1 MENLNIFEM
10 LYDDYKI
17 KKRGLRVIELFAGYG
32 SQSLALKYLGVNYE
46 HWKICEWAI
55 HSLIAYASVHRNEL
69 KDYGKD
75 FTEGMTKDEI
85 IEKLL
90 ELGISKDNN
99 APATKDNL
107 KSVKEDRLRLC
118 YNSIIWSHNLVDV
131 SRVSGDD
138 LEIVDTDKYDYLLT
152 YSFPCQNLSVA
163 GRMEK
168 LKTRDEINDDNLYD
182 IENRSNMLWQ
192 VDRILSECEHKPT
205 ILLLENVIGVHGAGN
220 EIPFRQWISRLEK
233 YGYQSYWHDL
243 SATDYK
249 IPQSRNRCFMVSIL
263 GNSWNYK
270 FPKKQ
275 KLDLRLRDMLQDE
288 DNVDEK
294 YVLSEAL
301 LNCFMSEGTGKYP
314 RRERFLQNMNR
325 ENQDIAN
332 SITTLAGN
340 RPTDNFVIRG
350 LKNKALKETLEK
362 NNIED
367 VEDVGYIDAYNRE
380 IKTDGNSGT
389 ITTRVDAANNSF
401 VIVKNGKIRIPLKR
415 GYSCEVSPEQEDTDK
430 IDFIGNY
437 SKSNFNQTSI
447 VGKNG
452 IAPTVTENHGQ
463 VTAILVGGIG
473 EKKSNGGTQYY
484 QQDRVYDADSIAI
497 SVTTSFNPY
506 YANDYVIRKLT
517 PRECLRLQAVKDED
531 ITHILENQVDS
542 MAFKLAG
549 DSITITVLMAIFS
562 IFFDKDWTL
571 HFNPKEWWKNE

>member
-1 MENLNIFEM
+1 M
-10 LYDDYKI
+10 
-17 KKRGLRVIELFAGYG
+17 
-32 SQSLALKYLGVNYE
+32 
-46 HWKICEWAI
+46 
-55 HSLIAYASVHRNEL
+55 HRNEL

-75 FTEGMTKDEI
+75 YCQGMTKAEI
-85 IEKLL
+85 IDKLV
-90 ELGISKDNN
+90 EYGVSRDNN
-99 APATKDNL
+99 VPATKENL
-107 KSVKEDRLRLC
+107 KNIKEDRLRLC
-118 YNSIIWSHNLVDV
+118 YNSIHWANNLVDV
-131 SRVSGDD
+131 SRVRGDD

-163 GRMEK
+163 GRMDK
-168 LKTRDEINDDNLYD
+168 LKTRDEINEDNLYD

-192 VDRILSECEHKPT
+192 VDRIIAECKNKPT
-205 ILLLENVIGVHGAGN
+205 ILLMENVCAVHGAGN
-220 EIPFRQWISRLEK
+220 EEPFRQWMLRLEEL
-233 YGYQSYWHDL
+233 GYQSYWSDL
-243 SATDYK
+243 SATDFK
-249 IPQSRNRCFMVSIL
+249 IPQSRNRCFMISIL
-263 GNSWNYK
+263 GNYNYK
-270 FPKKQ
+270 FPKKET
-275 KLDLRLRDMLQDE
+275 LELRLRDMIQNE
-288 DNVDEK
+288 DDVDEK
-294 YVLSEAL
+294 YILSEAL

-367 VEDVGYIDAYNRE
+367 IEDVGYIDAYNRE
-380 IKTDGNSGT
+380 IKNDGNSGT
-389 ITTRVDAANNSF
+389 ITTRVDASNNSF
-401 VIVKNGKIRIPLKR
+401 VIIKNGTIRIPLKR
-415 GYSCEVSPEQEDTDK
+415 GYSCEVKPEQEDTEG

-437 SKSNFNQTSI
+437 SKSNYNQTSI

-452 IAPTVTENHGQ
+452 IAPTVLENHGQ

-473 EKKSNGGTQYY
+473 EKKSNDGKQFY
-484 QQDRVYDADSIAI
+484 QQDRVYDMDSIAI

-549 DSITITVLMAIFS
+549 DSICISVLMAVFS
-562 IFFDKDWTL
+562 MLYDGINWKE
-571 HFNPKEWWKNE
+571 HFKPEEWWKN

>member
-1 MENLNIFEM
+1 
-10 LYDDYKI
+10 
-17 KKRGLRVIELFAGYG
+17 
-32 SQSLALKYLGVNYE
+32 
-46 HWKICEWAI
+46 
-55 HSLIAYASVHRNEL
+55 
-69 KDYGKD
+69 
-75 FTEGMTKDEI
+75 MTKEDI

-99 APATKDNL
+99 VPATKDNL

-131 SRVSGDD
+131 SRVKGKD

-168 LKTRDEINDDNLYD
+168 LKTIDEINDDNLYD

-220 EIPFRQWISRLEK
+220 EVPFRQWISRLEN
-233 YGYQSYWHDL
+233 YGYQSYWSDL
-243 SATDYK
+243 SATDFK

-275 KLDLRLRDMLQDE
+275 PLELRLRDMLQDE
-288 DNVDEK
+288 DDVDEK
-294 YVLSEAL
+294 YILSEAL

-517 PRECLRLQAVKDED
+517 PRECLRLQGVKDED

-562 IFFDKDWTL
+562 MLYDDLDWTK
-571 HFNPKEWWKNE
+571 HFNPEEWWKN